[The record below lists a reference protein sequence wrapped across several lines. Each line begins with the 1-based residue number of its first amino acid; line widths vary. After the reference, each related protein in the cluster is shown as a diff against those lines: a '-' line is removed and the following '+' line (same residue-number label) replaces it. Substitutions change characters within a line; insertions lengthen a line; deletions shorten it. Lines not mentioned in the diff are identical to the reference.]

1 MKDHIGGIVK
11 QCTEFQEVKTIVDD
25 YMDYYNNEEYVWELC
40 MLSPNEYY
48 DFVTTGV
55 YPLAIENPPQVPEI
69 QKSPEELGKKAAN
82 IKSRSPSVCK
92 GLRDF
97 GFLRMGGGV
106 TRSQR
111 WYAQRK

>member
-1 MKDHIGGIVK
+1 MWQDRLKARDTGTVGFGAPELWD
-11 QCTEFQEVKTIVDD
+11 QPTGE
-25 YMDYYNNEEYVWELC
+25 VWELC

-82 IKSRSPSVCK
+82 KTKKS
-92 GLRDF
+92 
-97 GFLRMGGGV
+97 
-106 TRSQR
+106 T
-111 WYAQRK
+111 

>member
-1 MKDHIGGIVK
+1 
-11 QCTEFQEVKTIVDD
+11 
-25 YMDYYNNEEYVWELC
+25 

-82 IKSRSPSVCK
+82 KTKKS
-92 GLRDF
+92 
-97 GFLRMGGGV
+97 
-106 TRSQR
+106 T
-111 WYAQRK
+111 